1 MILQLSHVTKR
12 FPGVVAL
19 DDMSLSVRRGT
30 VHALVGEN
38 GAGKSTLMKILV
50 GVYRMDEGEIIFDGS
65 KLDNANI
72 NSVLKSGISMI
83 YQELNPID
91 TVTVAENVCCGS
103 IPQKIRGG
111 LLIDRKKMNAEVQSV
126 LDRLGITNIK
136 PNSLVKHLSMA
147 QKQLV
152 EIAKAL
158 SHNSKLIVMDEPTS
172 SLTEVECQK
181 LFTIIRDLKASG
193 ISFIYISHKMDE
205 IFDICDDITI
215 MRDGKFVS
223 TGRVEDMSYDQI
235 ISQMVGRTL
244 TDIYPKEEV
253 PIGDTVLDVS
263 HLWSRDKVKDVSFT
277 LRKGEILGFAGLVGA
292 GRTETME
299 TLFGCRPITD
309 GTVSINGEPV
319 QIHTS
324 QDAIRH
330 GMALLTE
337 DRRNTGCILGADIYL
352 NTMVLS
358 FKRFANFLGIKHRQ
372 CRAVC
377 REQIQKF
384 GVKTVGLRQKMGEL
398 SGGNQQKVLLARWL
412 LPDPDIIILDEPTR
426 GIDVGSKHEIYRE
439 MTQLVKSGRSI
450 IMVSSELPE
459 ILGMSDRIVV
469 MHEGKI
475 VGILNRKDAN
485 QEEIMRLASGIPS
498 GKEVV

>member
-30 VHALVGEN
+30 VHALMGEN

-50 GVYRMDEGEIIFDGS
+50 GVYRMDEGEITFDGA
-65 KLDNANI
+65 KLDNTDI
-72 NSVLKSGISMI
+72 HGVLKSGISMI

-91 TVTVAENVCCGS
+91 TVTVAENVCCGG

-111 LLIDRKKMNAEVQSV
+111 LLIDRKKMNAQVQAL

-172 SLTEVECQK
+172 SLTEAECQK
-181 LFTIIRDLKASG
+181 LFSIIRDLKADG

-223 TGRVEDMSYDQI
+223 TGQVKDMSQDQI

-253 PIGDTVLDVS
+253 PIGDTVLEVS
-263 HLWSRDKVKDVSFT
+263 NLCSRDTVKDVSFT

-299 TLFGCRPITD
+299 ALFGCRPIT
-309 GTVSINGEPV
+309 GGSVSIDGNPV
-319 QIHTS
+319 CVRTS
-324 QDAIRH
+324 QDAISH

-358 FKRFANFLGIKHRQ
+358 FKRFANFFGIRHRK
-372 CRAVC
+372 CRAAC

-412 LPDPDIIILDEPTR
+412 LPDPEIIILDEPTR
-426 GIDVGSKHEIYRE
+426 GIDVGSKHEIYKE

-459 ILGMSDRIVV
+459 ILGMSDRIAV
-469 MHEGKI
+469 MYDGKI
-475 VGILNRKDAN
+475 AGILDRGEAD
-485 QEEIMRLASGIPS
+485 QEKIMRLASGIPS
-498 GKEVV
+498 GKEG